1 MQGVKVGARIA
12 LNAFATADGGDCTE
26 TLGRWKR
33 AGGFAFGQ
41 SPKRAAIIPDSRRD
55 VIFNT
60 SYRRFLARRCCRF
73 NGATGAAA
81 GAAGGNTGGGTVA
94 GGGGIA
100 GGGTEADRYASSA
113 TQTKPF
119 RDRPTAAARS
129 CALALRAGGHRK
141 GNDVVLIFISI

>member
-1 MQGVKVGARIA
+1 MGARIA
-12 LNAFATADGGDCTE
+12 PNAFATADGGDCTE
-26 TLGRWKR
+26 ALRRFQR

>member
-1 MQGVKVGARIA
+1 MIFN
-12 LNAFATADGGDCTE
+12 LYY
-26 TLGRWKR
+26 
-33 AGGFAFGQ
+33 
-41 SPKRAAIIPDSRRD
+41 

-73 NGATGAAA
+73 NGAAGAAA

>member
-1 MQGVKVGARIA
+1 M
-12 LNAFATADGGDCTE
+12 
-26 TLGRWKR
+26 
-33 AGGFAFGQ
+33 
-41 SPKRAAIIPDSRRD
+41 
-55 VIFNT
+55 FNT

-73 NGATGAAA
+73 NGATGGDAGAAA
-81 GAAGGNTGGGTVA
+81 GAAAGATGGNTGGGTVA

-129 CALALRAGGHRK
+129 CALALRAGGHLR

>member
-1 MQGVKVGARIA
+1 M
-12 LNAFATADGGDCTE
+12 
-26 TLGRWKR
+26 
-33 AGGFAFGQ
+33 
-41 SPKRAAIIPDSRRD
+41 
-55 VIFNT
+55 FNT

-73 NGATGAAA
+73 NGAAGGDAGAAAGGDAGAAGAAA
-81 GAAGGNTGGGTVA
+81 GATGGNAGGGTVA

-100 GGGTEADRYASSA
+100 GGGTVADRYASSA

-141 GNDVVLIFISI
+141 GNDVILIFISI

>member
-1 MQGVKVGARIA
+1 M
-12 LNAFATADGGDCTE
+12 
-26 TLGRWKR
+26 
-33 AGGFAFGQ
+33 
-41 SPKRAAIIPDSRRD
+41 
-55 VIFNT
+55 FNT

-73 NGATGAAA
+73 NGAAGAAA
-81 GAAGGNTGGGTVA
+81 GAAGAGRADGAGAVATGGNAGGGTVA

-100 GGGTEADRYASSA
+100 GGGTVADRYASSA

-141 GNDVVLIFISI
+141 GNDVILIFISI

>member
-1 MQGVKVGARIA
+1 MGARIA
-12 LNAFATADGGDCTE
+12 PNAFATADGGDCTE
-26 TLGRWKR
+26 ALRRFQR

-73 NGATGAAA
+73 NEAAGAAA
-81 GAAGGNTGGGTVA
+81 GATGGNAGGTVA
-94 GGGGIA
+94 GGGHCR
-100 GGGTEADRYASSA
+100 GGTVADRYASSA

-119 RDRPTAAARS
+119 RDRPTAAARLCPS
-129 CALALRAGGHRK
+129 LEAGGHRK
-141 GNDVVLIFISI
+141 GNDVILIFISI

>member
-12 LNAFATADGGDCTE
+12 LNAFATAEDGDCTE
-26 TLGRWKR
+26 ALRRLHR

-73 NGATGAAA
+73 NGAAGAAA

-141 GNDVVLIFISI
+141 GNDVILIFISI

>member
-1 MQGVKVGARIA
+1 MIFN
-12 LNAFATADGGDCTE
+12 LCY
-26 TLGRWKR
+26 
-33 AGGFAFGQ
+33 
-41 SPKRAAIIPDSRRD
+41 

-73 NGATGAAA
+73 NGAA
-81 GAAGGNTGGGTVA
+81 GAAGGVAGGGAGATGGNAGGGTVA

-100 GGGTEADRYASSA
+100 GGGTVADRYASSA

>member
-12 LNAFATADGGDCTE
+12 PNAFATADGGDCTE
-26 TLGRWKR
+26 ALRRFQR

-73 NGATGAAA
+73 NEAAGAAA
-81 GAAGGNTGGGTVA
+81 GATGGN
-94 GGGGIA
+94 
-100 GGGTEADRYASSA
+100 
-113 TQTKPF
+113 
-119 RDRPTAAARS
+119 
-129 CALALRAGGHRK
+129 AGGHCSRWGALQGVALWPIDTHRARHK
-141 GNDVVLIFISI
+141 QSRSGTGRPPPRAPVPWP

>member
-1 MQGVKVGARIA
+1 MGARIA
-12 LNAFATADGGDCTE
+12 PNAFATADGGDCTE
-26 TLGRWKR
+26 ALRRFPR

-60 SYRRFLARRCCRF
+60 SYRRFLARRCCPF
-73 NGATGAAA
+73 NGAAGAAA
-81 GAAGGNTGGGTVA
+81 GAAGGNAGGGTVA

-100 GGGTEADRYASSA
+100 GGGTVADRYASSA